1 VRRQPVFLR
10 AVRPADPGVE
20 RIGAVLDAD
29 PENDDDQGVSP
40 SDPVAARD
48 HRLLMLSVWASVGF
62 AVLSSVWGVLSGSSM
77 IVFDGLYSFVSVGLS
92 LLAVMALRTVRRG
105 PDENYPWGRE
115 VWEPLVV
122 VVKALAL
129 AALCVYAVIGGVSDL
144 LSGGREVATG
154 WALVYGAVS
163 VAGGVAVTL
172 LLRRDPGSDL
182 VRAEAA
188 EWLGDTLLSVGVLVG
203 FALATALVAT
213 GHRDLAAYVD
223 PAMVVLVSVAFLH
236 VPARLVAGGLREI
249 LSMAPPAD
257 VQTELQACVDAVRER
272 FGLQESFLR
281 ASKVGARVDV
291 EVDFVVGAGS
301 AVRTVA
307 DCDVVRQDLHDRLA
321 VLGHGRSVIVA
332 FTTDRKWA
340 Q

>member
-1 VRRQPVFLR
+1 VATTATIARVTSR
-10 AVRPADPGVE
+10 
-20 RIGAVLDAD
+20 
-29 PENDDDQGVSP
+29 DDT
-40 SDPVAARD
+40 AARD
-48 HRLLMLSVWASVGF
+48 RRLLLVSVWASVGF

-92 LLAVMALRTVRRG
+92 LLAVMALRAVRRG
-105 PDENYPWGRE
+105 PDASYPWGRE

-154 WALVYGAVS
+154 WALVYAV
-163 VAGGVAVTL
+163 VATAGGLVVTL
-172 LLRRDPGSDL
+172 LLRRDAGSDL

-203 FALATALVAT
+203 FAVAYALVVT
-213 GHRDLAAYVD
+213 GRADLAAYVD
-223 PAMVVLVSVAFLH
+223 PAMVVLVSAAFLY
-236 VPARLVAGGLREI
+236 VPLRLIIGGLREI
-249 LSMAPPAD
+249 LAMAPPAD
-257 VQTELQACVDAVRER
+257 VQAELQACVDDVRQR
-272 FGLQESFLR
+272 FGLPESFLR
-281 ASKVGARVDV
+281 ASKVGGRVDV
-291 EVDFVVGAGS
+291 EVDFVVGEDS

-307 DCDVVRQDLHDRLA
+307 DCDVVRQALHDQLTA
-321 VLGHGRSVIVA
+321 LGYGRSMVVA